1 MPPPSAARRA
11 SAVVKLTLAVPVAG
25 LLVAGMLLPFVG
37 GAGVAARNS
46 VQAFDDQ
53 PCDVNPTTPAQAST
67 LYAANGKPIARF
79 YSQNREIVPL
89 SKIAPVARKAVVAIE
104 DRRFYEHHGVDLQA
118 TIRALIENSRSGG
131 VVQGGSTLTQQYVKQ
146 VRLYAAKTV
155 AQQKAAIAQTTA
167 RKLIEAK
174 CALSLEQKLSKD
186 QILERYLNIAYFGS
200 GAYGIQTAA
209 RTYFNKSA
217 AVLTLPESALLAGIV
232 QSPSRYDP
240 HLDKKAAT
248 ARRNTVLD
256 EMQSLGYVTAK
267 QNAQA
272 KSVPVVV
279 KPRRSSS
286 KDCANA
292 NKAIPN
298 AGFFCDYVKHYLS
311 LNGYQRQQLES
322 GGFKIYTTLD
332 PDVQARV
339 QAAVFAD
346 MPADHRATSVMDVLD
361 TKTGKVLAMAVS
373 KHYGIKKG
381 DRRQTSNGLGYQ
393 PVAGAGSTYKL
404 FTLVAA
410 LQRKIPLE
418 AFTIKNTN
426 EYEPTNCTEARG
438 KKTVVNAGHYPEKS
452 YNLDEATYASV
463 NTFFVALLDQ
473 QFGCDLS
480 MPVRNAL
487 SMGLISLRPY
497 AESII
502 NGQQY
507 SFTLGPQKTSAL
519 ELASAYATVA
529 NNGKYCPPTPLE
541 RIVGPDGKPAALPE
555 RACVQRIDPA
565 IARTVTRVLVKDTKP
580 GFAGTANRRFGDY
593 YAAGGSDIAGKTGTA
608 SAGDTG
614 KNSSAWFIGY
624 TPDITASVATFDP
637 DSSSAPLTDVPG
649 YSPNGTEVFGSF
661 SATIWRD
668 GLSSLLLSGPRWEF
682 PPEDPAVVNG
692 NSVPVPSVVGQ
703 DVGSATEILANA
715 GFGIEVSSERRDAPL
730 PPDRIADQSP
740 SGRGLPGQKITVYLS
755 SGKPTKPTAA
765 PNPGGVPSPSPPHRR
780 RGGG

>member
-1 MPPPSAARRA
+1 MQASTAARKA
-11 SAVVKLTLAVPVAG
+11 LAVVKLTLAVAVAG
-25 LLVAGMLLPFVG
+25 LLVAGMLLPFAG
-37 GAGVAARNS
+37 GVGVAARNS

-53 PCDVNPTTPAQAST
+53 PCDVSPTTPAQASVIYT
-67 LYAANGKPIARF
+67 TNGKPIARF

-89 SKIAPVARKAVVAIE
+89 AKIAPVARKAVVAIE

-131 VVQGGSTLTQQYVKQ
+131 VVQGGSTLTQQYIKQ
-146 VRLYAAKTV
+146 VRLYSATSV
-155 AQQKAAIAQTTA
+155 AQQKAAVAQTTA

-174 CALSLEQKLSKD
+174 CALTLEQKLRKD

-209 RTYFNKSA
+209 KTYFGKSA
-217 AVLTLPESALLAGIV
+217 AALTLPESAMLAGLV

-272 KSVPVVV
+272 KTVPVAV
-279 KPRRSSS
+279 KPRRSTS

-311 LNGYQRQQLES
+311 TIGYPQRRLES

-332 PDVQARV
+332 PIIQRRS
-339 QAAVFAD
+339 QAAVFGD
-346 MPADHRATSVMDVLD
+346 MPANLHATSVMDVLD
-361 TKTGKVLAMAVS
+361 TKTGKVRAMAVS
-373 KHYGIKKG
+373 KHYGINKR
-381 DRRQTSNGLGYQ
+381 DRRQTSNGLGYKA
-393 PVAGAGSTYKL
+393 VAGAGSTYKL
-404 FTLVAA
+404 FVLVAA

-418 AFTIKNTN
+418 AFTIDNTN
-426 EYEPTNCTEARG
+426 SYKPTNCASARG
-438 KKTVVNAGHYPEKS
+438 KKEVHNANPYPVKP

-473 QFGCDLS
+473 QLACDLS
-480 MPVRNAL
+480 MPVRDAL
-487 SMGLISLRPY
+487 NMGLLSLRPY
-497 AESII
+497 ADDII
-502 NGQQY
+502 NGQQF
-507 SFTLGPQKTSAL
+507 SFTLGPQKTSPL

-529 NNGKYCPPTPLE
+529 NDGRYCPPTPLE
-541 RIVGPDGKPAALPE
+541 RIVGPDGKTLGLPE
-555 RACVQRIDPA
+555 RPCSQQIDPA
-565 IARTVTRVLVKDTKP
+565 IAHTISQVLVKDTKP
-580 GFAGTANRRFGDY
+580 GFAGTANHRFTDY

-608 SAGDTG
+608 SAGETG
-614 KNSSAWFIGY
+614 LNSSAWFIGY
-624 TPDITASVATFDP
+624 TPNITASVATFDP
-637 DSSSAPLTDVPG
+637 DASSAPLQDVPG
-649 YSPNGTEVFGSF
+649 YENASGEVFGSF
-661 SATIWRD
+661 SAHIWND
-668 GLSSLLLSGPRWEF
+668 ALSSLLLGGPRWQF
-682 PPEDPAVVNG
+682 PPADPNVVNG

-703 DVGSATEILANA
+703 DVGTATQILANA
-715 GFGIEVSSERRDAPL
+715 GFGITVSNERRDAPL
-730 PPDRIADQSP
+730 PPDRIAAQSP

-755 SGKPTKPTAA
+755 SGQAPKPREEQTPG
-765 PNPGGVPSPSPPHRR
+765 PPRRHGGGGGPGG
-780 RGGG
+780 